1 MFKAYKAWG
10 YEAIRTKDGQIVGY
24 HRYPLYIRSGIVR
37 DFQGTPGAIIRQHP
51 ELAKCDKVVW
61 ELHELA

>member
-10 YEAIRTKDGQIVGY
+10 YDAIRTKDGEIVGY
-24 HRYPLYIRSGIVR
+24 RSFARVIRSGIVR
-37 DFQGTPGAIIRQHP
+37 DFYGTPGAIIRQHP

>member
-10 YEAIRTKDGQIVGY
+10 YVAIRNKDREITGY
-24 HRYPLYIRSGIVR
+24 NRFTSIIRSGIVR
-37 DFQGTPGAIIRQHP
+37 DFYGTPGAIIRQHP

-61 ELHELA
+61 ELHDLA